1 MKSLIVDSATQVLYI
16 ALVIDGR
23 VNEKYIPGRNDH
35 AKYIVSTI
43 DELLKSE
50 NITTNELDEIICGIG
65 PGSYT
70 GVRMAVTVCKMMTVF
85 MNKPLYKISTLKL
98 IASNLKGIVLST
110 IDARRGNVFGTIIDT
125 INDKYI
131 IEEAHTSYSE
141 LKENHF
147 DFEVNENDFK
157 VDALYI
163 LEHKEKVIEPH
174 LLVPN
179 YLRDTE
185 AERNLHD

>member
-23 VNEKYIPGRNDH
+23 VNEKYIPGRNDN

-70 GVRMAVTVCKMMTVF
+70 GVRMAVTVCKMMAVF

>member
-23 VNEKYIPGRNDH
+23 VNEKYIRGRNDH

-70 GVRMAVTVCKMMTVF
+70 GVRMAVTVCKMMAVF

-163 LEHKEKVIEPH
+163 LEYKEKVIEPH

>member
-1 MKSLIVDSATQVLYI
+1 MKSLIVDSSTQILYI

-50 NITTNELDEIICGIG
+50 NITANDLDELVCGIG

-70 GVRMAVTVCKMMTVF
+70 GVRMAVTVCKMMAVF
-85 MNKPLYKISTLKL
+85 MNKPLYTISTLKL
-98 IASNLKGIVLST
+98 MSSNLKGIVLAS
-110 IDARRGNVFGTIIDT
+110 IDARRGNVFGAIIDT

-131 IEEAHTSYSE
+131 IKEAHTLYLE
-141 LKENHF
+141 LKENPY
-147 DFEVNENDFK
+147 DFEVNDSDFK
-157 VDALYI
+157 VDALYC
-163 LEHKEKVIEPH
+163 LAHKVLVSEPH

-185 AERNLHD
+185 AERNLDD